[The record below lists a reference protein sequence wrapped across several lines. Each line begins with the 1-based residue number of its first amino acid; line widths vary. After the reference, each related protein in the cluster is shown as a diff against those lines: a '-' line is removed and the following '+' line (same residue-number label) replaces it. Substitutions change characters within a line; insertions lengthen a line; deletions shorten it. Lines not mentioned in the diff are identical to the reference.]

1 MKEPKAINFEGKLVT
16 PTATGIYRC
25 PYNCGQKG
33 YPAKKWKTE
42 KGFIKHTTECHK
54 RPSAVNKKQEA
65 ELQRIDLVNDWKN
78 TLEYLK
84 EELLYSLNIKVGQEV
99 YWVRRIVVQDT
110 HEWRGNRSVKVRY
123 EPVLSF
129 VPEITTISTF
139 TFSEPTKEP
148 DLDYAKQLLL
158 INNVVHYT
166 ALVDSFEEAKVM
178 AFEKTKNDEDYRK
191 HSSMLR

>member
-1 MKEPKAINFEGKLVT
+1 MEAINFEGKIVKPT
-16 PTATGIYRC
+16 PTGIYRC
-25 PYNCGQKG
+25 PYNCSQKG

-42 KGFIKHTTECHK
+42 SGFKKHMTECPK
-54 RPSAVNKKQEA
+54 RPSAVEKRNEA
-65 ELQRIDLVNDWKN
+65 ELARLDMVNDWKN

-99 YWVRRIVVQDT
+99 YWVRGIVVKDT

-129 VPEITTISTF
+129 VPEKTIVISF
-139 TFSEPTKEP
+139 TFEAPVREP
-148 DLDYAKQLLL
+148 DLDYAKQLLI

-166 ALVDSFEEAKVM
+166 ALVDSFEKAKDI
-178 AFEKTKNDEDYRK
+178 AFEKTKADEDHRN

>member
-1 MKEPKAINFEGKLVT
+1 MEAIDFEGKLVT

-25 PYNCGQKG
+25 PYNCGQSG

-42 KGFIKHTTECHK
+42 KGFVKHTTECPK
-54 RPSAVNKKQEA
+54 RPSAVNKRQEA

-78 TLEYLK
+78 TLEFLK
-84 EELLYSLNIKVGQEV
+84 EELLYNLNIELGQEV
-99 YWVRRIVVQDT
+99 YWVRRIVVKDT

-129 VPEITTISTF
+129 VPEKTTIATF
-139 TFSEPTKEP
+139 TFETPVREP

-158 INNVVHYT
+158 INNVVHFN
-166 ALVDSFEEAKVM
+166 ALVGSFETAKNI
-178 AFEKTKNDEDYRK
+178 AIEKTKADEDHRN